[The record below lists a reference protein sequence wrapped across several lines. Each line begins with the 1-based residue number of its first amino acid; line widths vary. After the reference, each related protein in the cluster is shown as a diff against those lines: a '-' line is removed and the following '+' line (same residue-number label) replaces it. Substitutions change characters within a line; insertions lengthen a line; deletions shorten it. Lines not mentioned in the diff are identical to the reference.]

1 MYGCR
6 VIQKA
11 VEVCD
16 LDQKKVMALEIK
28 DYIMQLVQD
37 QNGNHVIQKII
48 EFMGTEEDIMKYLI
62 NAFKG
67 NS

>member
-1 MYGCR
+1 M
-6 VIQKA
+6 VQKA
-11 VEVCD
+11 IEVCD
-16 LDQKKVMALEIK
+16 EDQKKVMALEIK

-48 EFMGTEEDIMKYLI
+48 EFLGKDEEIIKWLVLSFR
-62 NAFKG
+62 N